1 MWVVLLG
8 ASLFLLS
15 FVNSKYDQITLKKI
29 SVDFNADYK
38 HDFITKKEVKEHL
51 SDIGLQIDESL
62 KKDIDLNRI
71 ENIFS
76 NHPGVKKAEVF
87 FINKNKGGSRT
98 FFVGLSMST
107 NLGKLVDILSFVD
120 ILSAS
125 RFFLVAAFAKKVP

>member
-1 MWVVLLG
+1 MWIVLLG

-51 SDIGLQIDESL
+51 SDIGLQIDKSL

-71 ENIFS
+71 ENIFL

-87 FINKNKGGSRT
+87 FVNNGHLKIEIEKRVP
-98 FFVGLSMST
+98 VGRVWHYFGT
-107 NLGKLVDILSFVD
+107 
-120 ILSAS
+120 A
-125 RFFLVAAFAKKVP
+125 